1 MKLYH
6 ISRSTEITEMFIPRL
21 PELSIS
27 NEEIQT
33 INRVSVSKTIK
44 GCFSAVYFG
53 CRELKYSRWVNNLYD
68 DTPKGQDN
76 KYLYP
81 FKLYVFDTDY
91 INLKDIVS
99 SKEIVRYGVMDA
111 LLTDE
116 YWILNNIVPKEVYNY
131 YVTSF
136 KGELKEMVNG
146 KKVYVITE
154 IKGRKERLL

>member
-6 ISRSTEITEMFIPRL
+6 ISRSIDITTIFTPRL

-68 DTPKGQDN
+68 DTPKDQDN

-81 FKLYVFDTDY
+81 FKLYVFDSNSVNHREILT
-91 INLKDIVS
+91 
-99 SKEIVRYGVMDA
+99 SKEIVKYGVQDA

-116 YWILNNIVPKEVYNY
+116 YWVLKNITPKEVYNY

-154 IKGRKERLL
+154 IHGKKERIL